1 MDQGEF
7 GLPKVLHGNK
17 LINMFDLNPFKNH
30 IGLDISDYKIR
41 FIQFSKKNKQ
51 KVIISAFGE
60 ITVMP
65 GQIVDGNIKDELAV
79 TNLITKMIDNPT
91 YGKIEKKFVNSAL
104 PEKQT
109 FIKVIDIPEVPQNEL
124 KGTVGWG
131 IEQNIP
137 VKLENVY
144 FDWQIINSFQ
154 ENNVKKLK
162 IIVSVAP
169 KNLVEIYTKI
179 IRNSDL
185 IPINLETESTA
196 ISRSLINKNL
206 KHDTS
211 MLLIDLG
218 RSRTNFIIYSHDT
231 VQYSSSL
238 DVSGHEMTK
247 EISKQM
253 NLSYNDA
260 EKAKVIYGMDE
271 KKARGAVRKILIPV
285 IDRLIMNINE
295 HINYFNTYV
304 ATKSQIKTILLT
316 GSVSQTHGLS
326 NYLKDN
332 LDLAIS
338 IGDSLI
344 NLKIIDSDK
353 VNWKNYKYSFTTSVG
368 LALKEF
374 E

>member
-1 MDQGEF
+1 MGQEESGQ
-7 GLPKVLHGNK
+7 LKVHHGNK

-60 ITVMP
+60 IPVMP

-91 YGKIEKKFVNSAL
+91 YGKIEKKYVNSAL

-109 FIKVIDIPEVPQNEL
+109 FIKVIEIPEVPQNEL

-137 VKLENVY
+137 VKLENVF
-144 FDWQIINSFQ
+144 FDWKIINSFQ
-154 ENNVKKLK
+154 ENGVKKYRV
-162 IIVSVAP
+162 IVSVAP
-169 KNLVEIYTKI
+169 KKLVEIYTKI
-179 IRNSDL
+179 IKNSDL

-196 ISRSLINKNL
+196 ISRSLINKDI
-206 KHDTS
+206 KHETS

-218 RSRTNFIIYSHDT
+218 RSRTNFIIFSHDT

-247 EISKQM
+247 EISEKM
-253 NLSYNDA
+253 KLSYNDA
-260 EKAKVIYGMDE
+260 EKAKVIYGLDP
-271 KKARGAVRKILIPV
+271 KKARGTVRKILIPV
-285 IDRLIMNINE
+285 IDRLIININE

-304 ATKSQIKTILLT
+304 ASKSQIKTILLT
-316 GSVSQTHGLS
+316 GSVSQTHGLTEYLRS
-326 NYLKDN
+326 NLK
-332 LDLAIS
+332 LSIS
-338 IGDSLI
+338 IGDPFE
-344 NLKIIDSDK
+344 NLKIIESK
-353 VNWKNYKYSFTTSVG
+353 KINWKNYKYSFTTSVG